1 MEIAKNTDLP
11 DLLSSLG
18 YTVKRIGSYYTTAEM
33 DSLRIKDRLTW
44 RRYSNGQRGDA
55 ITFLREFQGMSF
67 PEAVDYLLAYHGRS
81 RDSPAKSRPPPPP
94 KAAPPKEKTVFSL
107 PPAHADQRR
116 VFAYL
121 RKRGV
126 AAQVIRA
133 FIDAGLLYEDT
144 PYHNCVFVGRDGSGQ
159 PRFANKRGTCDLNGS
174 GFKGDVTGSDKKIGF
189 RLPCDPEIEEVVVFE
204 APIDLMSFCTLCP
217 GLKSNAVALC
227 GLYSGPLDTYLQEN
241 PHLKR
246 ITLLLDGD
254 DPGITIA
261 KEMRAAYREKGYEVD
276 VQVPK
281 YGKDWNQQLVYKLT
295 GRLPEVPKKQ
305 EKQKKEVQIP
315 MANIGKMITDKADA
329 DAQWQARR
337 KKAHE
342 EAATLRDAGVADIT
356 TDPEVYARYLD
367 VQGDNP
373 SYSAGNIA
381 MVMMQNPEATIF
393 GTADR
398 WKALGRGV
406 LEDERDNGANIFTKS
421 ASGRSYN
428 LTPVYDVTQ
437 TEGRELRTFQLTDDS
452 PEMEAALSALLNF
465 SRVPVVADDEL
476 DVPARYDPKGMTIAV
491 NPGYSDSQVFAA
503 VAGEIAHSRFHDR
516 GFNRAYRYENYE
528 LNAQSVSYILC
539 RRFGV
544 EREQPDASHLPG
556 LFRGCGVQ
564 ERQEALKDIQGMSRQ
579 IGGSIDKTL
588 APPQRAAPSR
598 NSGAR

>member
-1 MEIAKNTDLP
+1 
-11 DLLSSLG
+11 
-18 YTVKRIGSYYTTAEM
+18 
-33 DSLRIKDRLTW
+33 
-44 RRYSNGQRGDA
+44 
-55 ITFLREFQGMSF
+55 
-67 PEAVDYLLAYHGRS
+67 
-81 RDSPAKSRPPPPP
+81 
-94 KAAPPKEKTVFSL
+94 
-107 PPAHADQRR
+107 
-116 VFAYL
+116 
-121 RKRGV
+121 
-126 AAQVIRA
+126 
-133 FIDAGLLYEDT
+133 
-144 PYHNCVFVGRDGSGQ
+144 
-159 PRFANKRGTCDLNGS
+159 
-174 GFKGDVTGSDKKIGF
+174 
-189 RLPCDPEIEEVVVFE
+189 
-204 APIDLMSFCTLCP
+204 
-217 GLKSNAVALC
+217 
-227 GLYSGPLDTYLQEN
+227 
-241 PHLKR
+241 
-246 ITLLLDGD
+246 
-254 DPGITIA
+254 
-261 KEMRAAYREKGYEVD
+261 
-276 VQVPK
+276 
-281 YGKDWNQQLVYKLT
+281 
-295 GRLPEVPKKQ
+295 
-305 EKQKKEVQIP
+305 

-556 LFRGCGVQ
+556 LFRGCGIQ
-564 ERQEALKDIQGMSRQ
+564 ERQEALKNIQGMSRQ
-579 IGGSIDKTL
+579 IGGAIDKTL

-598 NSGAR
+598 SGGAR